1 MFSCKLV
8 ANSLHYGY
16 TYQYHLHRKQMRH
29 QAVSPICMLL
39 TCQQH
44 FDIRLMS
51 CVDLQIEKFLSK
63 EVAVMQW
70 VALAAFLIQL
80 LSVMLACWLTSVQKA
95 ELEAAE
101 T

>member
-1 MFSCKLV
+1 
-8 ANSLHYGY
+8 
-16 TYQYHLHRKQMRH
+16 
-29 QAVSPICMLL
+29 
-39 TCQQH
+39 
-44 FDIRLMS
+44 MS
-51 CVDLQIEKFLSK
+51 CVDPQIEKFLSK

-70 VALAAFLIQL
+70 VALAAFLVQL